1 MTGGAALIARIDVSW
16 AELAELV
23 DSLGPGGLTVT
34 GPDGWAVKDH
44 LSHVA
49 AWEKWLIALLERSDR
64 KVAMGLPSG
73 FKGTVDEI
81 NAEVFAH
88 CKGANGTQALDD
100 FGETHAQLMAVLG
113 RLSDAEL
120 ELPYRHYESGAAED
134 PETAQPVTVWVAGN
148 TYEHYAEHVGWI
160 KSLTAEGS

>member
-1 MTGGAALIARIDVSW
+1 MTSGAGLIARIDASW

-44 LSHVA
+44 LTHVA
-49 AWEKWLIALLERSDR
+49 AWERWLIALLDRSDR
-64 KVAMGLPSG
+64 KVAMGLPAG
-73 FKGTVDEI
+73 FNGTIDEI
-81 NAEVFAH
+81 NAEVWARQ
-88 CKGANGTQALDD
+88 KDKSGAQALAEFRD
-100 FGETHAQLMAVLG
+100 THSQLMSVLG
-113 RLSDAEL
+113 RMSDAEL
-120 ELPYRHYESGAAED
+120 TLPYRHYEPHAAED
-134 PETAQPVTVWVAGN
+134 PETAQAVSVWVAGN